1 MSRYL
6 CVLIFGSVLIKAGQ
20 SFAQKATKK
29 TKSILLAATQ
39 VFNFKPEP
47 DNDESSLTNLAVG
60 KCSLQ
65 NKLDITTKRLPK
77 LAEDK

>member
-1 MSRYL
+1 MRANFWIRFDQSGA
-6 CVLIFGSVLIKAGQ
+6 IFCT
-20 SFAQKATKK
+20 QKLLEK

-39 VFNFKPEP
+39 VFNFKPEH

-65 NKLDITTKRLPK
+65 NKLDVTTKRLPK